1 MNSYFKPILLFG
13 VVLPTIL
20 FGLIFYFGSKKV
32 RQNKAE
38 LDNKITLQNQNNLTR
53 NQANSLAQQIKLNQP
68 RFESWNTLLESEAST
83 TIMGSLKDS
92 TEEFSGI
99 LSQSS
104 FSRSRTTTSFASRV
118 PKPSTAWDFNLRGT
132 FQTIQKAYY
141 KLESQNPQLFLERFE
156 LRPDEVN
163 QSLSTTATY
172 SAWTLDN

>member
-1 MNSYFKPILLFG
+1 MNNYFKPILFFG
-13 VVLPTIL
+13 VVLPTLL

-32 RQNKAE
+32 RKDKAK
-38 LDNKITLQNQNNLTR
+38 LNNRITQQNQNNLTR
-53 NQANSLAQQIKLNQP
+53 NQVNSLARQIKQNQP
-68 RFESWNTLLESEAST
+68 KVESWNTLLKSEAST

-92 TEEFSGI
+92 TEEFSGT

-104 FSRSRTTTSFASRV
+104 FSRSRTTASFASRV
-118 PKPSTAWDFNLRGT
+118 PKPSTTWDFNLRGT

-156 LRPDEVN
+156 LKPDEAN
-163 QSLSTTATY
+163 QSLSTAATY